1 MNNVLFSTTAEVPF
15 QEVIK
20 PLPTNDAM
28 LISSKTIGEDKN
40 ITGFNNQNKILL
52 F

>member
-20 PLPTNDAM
+20 PTNDAM